1 MKFCWCPRLQAAQRS
16 VMEAGRPRPARKRN
30 LAMIRKLKIG
40 LLGCGTVGRGLV
52 ELVGRNDALIRQRS
66 GVELRI
72 TKILVRDLD
81 KERQGVDR
89 ALLTSDPDKVL
100 NNGCD
105 LVVEL
110 VGGIE
115 PARSFIERSLARGKH
130 VVTANKALLALDGF
144 NLMKSAEA
152 QKVRLGFEASVCG
165 GIPII
170 HALRDGLVGN
180 NIQRLSGILN
190 GTCNYILTRMTE
202 DGVDFEAALRE
213 AQAKGFAEADPT
225 LDIDGHDAAQKLKIL
240 TELAFSAQVDSAAV
254 QVEGIRN
261 IAADDVRAAKE
272 LGFVIK
278 HVATAELNGDAV
290 SLNCA
295 PVLLPLSH
303 QLAAIR
309 DENNAVLIRGDAVG
323 EMLFSGKG
331 AGSLPSAS
339 AVLSDAVDIAC
350 HQGGFS
356 TSLGARIGAESRDC
370 DSRHY
375 LRFTVGDPSDIGTIT
390 TILERNRVG
399 VARAAAVWARSD
411 SENHQVRVLT
421 RACSGNAIKLSR
433 RDIVGSGVERSESV
447 VLRLAD

>member
-1 MKFCWCPRLQAAQRS
+1 MA
-16 VMEAGRPRPARKRN
+16 
-30 LAMIRKLKIG
+30 RKLKIG

-52 ELVGRNDALIRQRS
+52 ELLGRNEALVRRRS
-66 GVELRI
+66 GVDLRI
-72 TKILVRDLD
+72 TKILVRDLG

-110 VGGIE
+110 MGGIE
-115 PARSFIERSLARGKH
+115 PARGFIERSLSRGKH
-130 VVTANKALLALDGF
+130 VVTANKALLAIDGF
-144 NLMKSAEA
+144 NLMKAAEA
-152 QKVRLGFEASVCG
+152 QNVRLGFEASVCG

-170 HALRDGLVGN
+170 RALRDGLVGN
-180 NIQRLSGILN
+180 NIQKLSGILN

-202 DGVDFEAALRE
+202 DGVEFEDALRE

-225 LDIDGHDAAQKLKIL
+225 LDIDGHDAAQKLTIL
-240 TELAFSAQVDSAAV
+240 TELAFSTHVGADAV
-254 QVEGIRN
+254 QVEGIRDLG
-261 IAADDVRAAKE
+261 ADDVQAARE

-278 HVATAELNGDAV
+278 HVATAEFSEGSV
-290 SLNCA
+290 SLGCA
-295 PVLLPLSH
+295 PVLLPSSH
-303 QLAAIR
+303 QLASIR
-309 DENNAVLIRGDAVG
+309 DENNAVLVRGDAVG

-339 AVLSDAVDIAC
+339 AVLSDVVDIAC
-350 HQGGFS
+350 HKGGFS
-356 TSLGARIGAESRDC
+356 VGPGGGAGIATRDC

-375 LRFTVGDPSDIGTIT
+375 LRFTVGRPSDIGPIT

-411 SENHQVRVLT
+411 SGKHQVRLLT
-421 RACSGNAIKLSR
+421 NACSRNAVEASR
-433 RDIVGSGVERSESV
+433 RDIARSSLERGKSV
-447 VLRLAD
+447 ALRVSD

>member
-1 MKFCWCPRLQAAQRS
+1 MT
-16 VMEAGRPRPARKRN
+16 
-30 LAMIRKLKIG
+30 IRRLKIG

-72 TKILVRDLD
+72 TRILVRDLD
-81 KERQGVDR
+81 KQRPGVDR
-89 ALLTSDPDKVL
+89 ALLTTQPDKVL

-144 NLMKSAEA
+144 GLMKAAEL

-170 HALRDGLVGN
+170 RALRDGLVGN

-202 DGVDFEAALRE
+202 DGVEFEDALRD

-225 LDIDGHDAAQKLKIL
+225 LDIEGHDAAQKLKIL
-240 TELAFSAQVDSAAV
+240 TELAFGAQVDADAV
-254 QVEGIRN
+254 QVEGIRD
-261 IAADDVRAAKE
+261 IAADDVQAAGE
-272 LGFVIK
+272 LGFTIK
-278 HVATAELNGDAV
+278 HVAIAELTDDAI
-290 SLNCA
+290 SLACG
-295 PVLLPLSH
+295 PVLLPRSH
-303 QLAAIR
+303 QLAGIR
-309 DENNAVLIRGDAVG
+309 DENNAVLVRGDAVG

-339 AVLSDAVDIAC
+339 AVLSDVIDIAC
-350 HQGGFS
+350 HKGGFS
-356 TSLGARIGAESRDC
+356 VSPGDRIRASTRDC

-375 LRFTVGDPSDIGTIT
+375 LRFTVGSPSAVGPIT

-411 SENHQVRVLT
+411 SGKHKVRVLT
-421 RACSGNAIKLSR
+421 HAGSR
-433 RDIVGSGVERSESV
+433 KAVQASLRDIAGSGIENGKNL
-447 VLRLAD
+447 VLRVAD

>member
-1 MKFCWCPRLQAAQRS
+1 MA
-16 VMEAGRPRPARKRN
+16 
-30 LAMIRKLKIG
+30 RKLKIG

-52 ELVGRNDALIRQRS
+52 ELLGRNEALVRRRS
-66 GVELRI
+66 GVDLRI
-72 TKILVRDLD
+72 TKILVRDLG

-110 VGGIE
+110 MGGIE
-115 PARSFIERSLARGKH
+115 PARGFIERSLSRGKH
-130 VVTANKALLALDGF
+130 VVTANKALLAIDGF
-144 NLMKSAEA
+144 NLMKAAEA
-152 QKVRLGFEASVCG
+152 QNVRLGFEASVCG

-170 HALRDGLVGN
+170 RALRDGLVGN
-180 NIQRLSGILN
+180 NIQKLSGILN

-202 DGVDFEAALRE
+202 DGVEFEDALRE

-225 LDIDGHDAAQKLKIL
+225 LDIDGHDAAQKLTIL
-240 TELAFSAQVDSAAV
+240 TELAFSTHVGADAV
-254 QVEGIRN
+254 QVEGIRDLG
-261 IAADDVRAAKE
+261 ADDVQAARE

-278 HVATAELNGDAV
+278 HVATAEFSEGSV
-290 SLNCA
+290 SLGCA
-295 PVLLPLSH
+295 PVLLPSSH
-303 QLAAIR
+303 QLASIR
-309 DENNAVLIRGDAVG
+309 DENNAVLVRGDAVG

-339 AVLSDAVDIAC
+339 AVLSDVVDIAC
-350 HQGGFS
+350 HKGGFS
-356 TSLGARIGAESRDC
+356 VGPGGGAGIATRDC

-375 LRFTVGDPSDIGTIT
+375 LRFTVGRPSDIGPIT

-411 SENHQVRVLT
+411 SGRHQVRLLT
-421 RACSGNAIKLSR
+421 NACSRNAVEASR
-433 RDIVGSGVERSESV
+433 RDIARSSLERGKSV
-447 VLRLAD
+447 ALRVSD

>member
-1 MKFCWCPRLQAAQRS
+1 M
-16 VMEAGRPRPARKRN
+16 V
-30 LAMIRKLKIG
+30 RKLKIG

-52 ELVGRNDALIRQRS
+52 ELLGRNEALVRRRS
-66 GVELRI
+66 GVDLRI
-72 TKILVRDLD
+72 TKILVRDLG

-110 VGGIE
+110 MGGIE
-115 PARSFIERSLARGKH
+115 PARGFIERSLSRGKH
-130 VVTANKALLALDGF
+130 VVTANKALLAIDGF
-144 NLMKSAEA
+144 NLMKAAEA
-152 QKVRLGFEASVCG
+152 QNVRLGFEASVCG

-170 HALRDGLVGN
+170 RALRDGLVGN
-180 NIQRLSGILN
+180 NIQKLSGILN

-202 DGVDFEAALRE
+202 DGVEFEDALRE

-225 LDIDGHDAAQKLKIL
+225 LDIDGHDAAQKLTIL
-240 TELAFSAQVDSAAV
+240 TELAFSTHVGADAV
-254 QVEGIRN
+254 QVEGIRDLG
-261 IAADDVRAAKE
+261 ADDVQAARE

-278 HVATAELNGDAV
+278 HVATAEFSEGSV
-290 SLNCA
+290 SLGCA
-295 PVLLPLSH
+295 PVLLPSSH
-303 QLAAIR
+303 QLASIR
-309 DENNAVLIRGDAVG
+309 DENNAVLVRGDAVG

-339 AVLSDAVDIAC
+339 AVLSDVVDIAC
-350 HQGGFS
+350 HKGGFS
-356 TSLGARIGAESRDC
+356 VGPGGGAGIATRDC

-375 LRFTVGDPSDIGTIT
+375 LRFTVGRPSDIGPIT

-411 SENHQVRVLT
+411 SGKHQVRVLT
-421 RACSGNAIKLSR
+421 NACSRNAVEASR
-433 RDIVGSGVERSESV
+433 RDITGSGLERGKSV
-447 VLRLAD
+447 VLGVAD

>member
-1 MKFCWCPRLQAAQRS
+1 MT
-16 VMEAGRPRPARKRN
+16 
-30 LAMIRKLKIG
+30 RKLKIG
-40 LLGCGTVGRGLV
+40 LLGCGTVGRGLL
-52 ELVGRNDALIRQRS
+52 ELVSKNEALVRQRS

-81 KERQGVDR
+81 KERHGVDR
-89 ALLTSDPDKVL
+89 SLLTSDPDKVL

-144 NLMKSAEA
+144 SLMKTAEE

-170 HALRDGLVGN
+170 RALRGGLVGN
-180 NIQRLSGILN
+180 NIQKLTGILN

-202 DGVDFEAALRE
+202 DGFEFEDALRE

-240 TELAFSAQVDSAAV
+240 TELAFSAQVDAAAV
-254 QVEGIRN
+254 QVEGIRD

-278 HVATAELNGDAV
+278 HLATADLREDAV
-290 SLNCA
+290 SLGCA
-295 PVLLPLSH
+295 PVLLPISH
-303 QLAAIR
+303 QLAGIR
-309 DENNAVLIRGDAVG
+309 DENNAVLVRGDAVG

-339 AVLSDAVDIAC
+339 AVLSDVVDIAC
-350 HQGGFS
+350 HKGGFS
-356 TSLGARIGAESRDC
+356 MSRGGQIGAEARDC
-370 DSRHY
+370 ESKHY
-375 LRFTVGDPSDIGTIT
+375 LRFTVGSPSDIGPIT

-411 SENHQVRVLT
+411 SKNHQVRVLT
-421 RACSGNAIKLSR
+421 HACSRKAVEAAR
-433 RDIVGSGVERSESV
+433 RDVAGLGIEKSKGV
-447 VLRLAD
+447 VLRVAD

>member
-1 MKFCWCPRLQAAQRS
+1 MA
-16 VMEAGRPRPARKRN
+16 
-30 LAMIRKLKIG
+30 RKLKIG

-52 ELVGRNDALIRQRS
+52 ELLGRNEALVRQRS
-66 GVELRI
+66 GVDLRI
-72 TKILVRDLD
+72 TKILVRDLG
-81 KERQGVDR
+81 KERLGVDR

-115 PARSFIERSLARGKH
+115 PARGFIERSLSRGKH

-144 NLMKSAEA
+144 SLMKAAEA

-170 HALRDGLVGN
+170 RALRDGLVGN
-180 NIQRLSGILN
+180 NIQKLSGILN

-202 DGVDFEAALRE
+202 DGVEFEDALRE

-225 LDIDGHDAAQKLKIL
+225 LDIDGHDAAQKLTIL
-240 TELAFSAQVDSAAV
+240 TELAFSTHVGADAV
-254 QVEGIRN
+254 QVEGIRDL
-261 IAADDVRAAKE
+261 AADDVQAARE

-278 HVATAELNGDAV
+278 HVATAEFSEGTVLLG
-290 SLNCA
+290 CA
-295 PVLLPLSH
+295 PVLLPSSH
-303 QLAAIR
+303 QLASIR
-309 DENNAVLIRGDAVG
+309 DENNAVLVHGDAVG

-339 AVLSDAVDIAC
+339 AVLSDVVDIAC
-350 HQGGFS
+350 HKGGFS
-356 TSLGARIGAESRDC
+356 VSSRGSVGVATRDC

-375 LRFTVGDPSDIGTIT
+375 LRFTVGSPSDIGSIT

-411 SENHQVRVLT
+411 SEKHQVRVLT
-421 RACSGNAIKLSR
+421 NACSRNAVEASR
-433 RDIVGSGVERSESV
+433 RDITGSGLERGKSV
-447 VLRLAD
+447 VLRVAD

>member
-1 MKFCWCPRLQAAQRS
+1 M
-16 VMEAGRPRPARKRN
+16 G
-30 LAMIRKLKIG
+30 IRKLKIG

-52 ELVGRNDALIRQRS
+52 ELVGRNDAIIRQRS
-66 GVELRI
+66 GVELQI

-81 KERQGVDR
+81 KERPGVDR
-89 ALLTSDPDKVL
+89 ALLTTQPDKVL

-115 PARSFIERSLARGKH
+115 PARSFIKHSLERGKH

-144 NLMKSAEA
+144 SLRKTAA
-152 QKVRLGFEASVCG
+152 LQKVRLGFEASVCG

-170 HALRDGLVGN
+170 RALRDGLVGN

-202 DGVDFEAALRE
+202 DGVELEEALRQ
-213 AQAKGFAEADPT
+213 AQDRGFAEADPT

-240 TELAFSAQVDSAAV
+240 TELTFSAQVDADAV
-254 QVEGIRN
+254 RVEGIRD

-278 HVATAELNGDAV
+278 HVATAELSDDSV
-290 SLNCA
+290 SLSCA
-295 PVLLPLSH
+295 PVLLAATH
-303 QLAAIR
+303 QLAGIR
-309 DENNAVLIRGDAVG
+309 DENNAVLVRGDAVG

-339 AVLSDAVDIAC
+339 AVLSDVVDIAC
-350 HQGGFS
+350 HEGGFS
-356 TSLGARIGAESRDC
+356 VRPGCRISVATRDCESRY
-370 DSRHY
+370 Y
-375 LRFTVGDPSDIGTIT
+375 LRFKVGDPGTIGPIT
-390 TILERNRVG
+390 TILERNRIA
-399 VARAAAVWARSD
+399 VASAAAVWARSE
-411 SENHQVRVLT
+411 SGKHQVRVLT
-421 RACSGNAIKLSR
+421 HACSTKAVEASM
-433 RDIVGSGVERSESV
+433 RDIARAGVAEDKSI
-447 VLRLAD
+447 VLRVAD

>member
-1 MKFCWCPRLQAAQRS
+1 MT
-16 VMEAGRPRPARKRN
+16 
-30 LAMIRKLKIG
+30 IRKLKIG

-52 ELVGRNDALIRQRS
+52 ELLGRNQALIRQRS

-89 ALLTSDPDKVL
+89 TLLTSDPDKVL

-105 LVVEL
+105 LVAEL

-115 PARSFIERSLARGKH
+115 PARGFIERSLSRGKH

-144 NLMKSAEA
+144 SLMKAAEA

-170 HALRDGLVGN
+170 RTLRNGLVGN
-180 NIQRLSGILN
+180 RIQRLCGILN

-202 DGVDFEAALRE
+202 DGVEFENALRE

-225 LDIDGHDAAQKLKIL
+225 LDIDGHDAAQKLTIL
-240 TELAFSAQVDSAAV
+240 TELAFSTHVDATAV
-254 QVEGIRN
+254 RVEGIRDL
-261 IAADDVRAAKE
+261 AADDVQASRE

-278 HVATAELNGDAV
+278 HVATAEFSEGTV
-290 SLNCA
+290 SLGCA

-303 QLAAIR
+303 QLASIR
-309 DENNAVLIRGDAVG
+309 DENNAVLVRGDAVG

-339 AVLSDAVDIAC
+339 AVLSDVVDIAC
-350 HQGGFS
+350 HKGGFS
-356 TSLGARIGAESRDC
+356 VGPGGGAGIATRDC

-375 LRFTVGDPSDIGTIT
+375 LRFTVGRPSDIGPIT
-390 TILERNRVG
+390 PILERNRVG

-411 SENHQVRVLT
+411 SGKHQVRLLT
-421 RACSGNAIKLSR
+421 NACSRNAVEASR
-433 RDIVGSGVERSESV
+433 RDIARSSLERGKSV
-447 VLRLAD
+447 ALRVSD

>member
-1 MKFCWCPRLQAAQRS
+1 
-16 VMEAGRPRPARKRN
+16 
-30 LAMIRKLKIG
+30 
-40 LLGCGTVGRGLV
+40 V
-52 ELVGRNDALIRQRS
+52 ELVGRNDALIRRRS
-66 GVELRI
+66 GIDLRI

-81 KERQGVDR
+81 KERLGVDR
-89 ALLTSDPDKVL
+89 ELLTTQPDKVL

-144 NLMKSAEA
+144 SLMKAAEA

-170 HALRDGLVGN
+170 RALRNGLVGN
-180 NIQRLSGILN
+180 NIHRLSGILN

-202 DGVDFEAALRE
+202 EGVEFEDALRD
-213 AQAKGFAEADPT
+213 AQAKGFAEADPR
-225 LDIDGHDAAQKLKIL
+225 LDIDGQDAAQKLKIL
-240 TELAFSAQVDSAAV
+240 TELAFSAQVDAAAV
-254 QVEGIRN
+254 QVEGIRD
-261 IAADDVRAAKE
+261 ITADDVQAARE

-278 HVATAELNGDAV
+278 HIATADLSGDVVA
-290 SLNCA
+290 LDCA
-295 PVLLPLSH
+295 PVLLPTSH
-303 QLAAIR
+303 QLASIR
-309 DENNAVLIRGDAVG
+309 DENNAVLVRGDAVG

-339 AVLSDAVDIAC
+339 AVLSDVVDIAC
-350 HQGGFS
+350 HRGGFS
-356 TSLGARIGAESRDC
+356 VSPIGRVIAATRDS

-375 LRFTVGDPSDIGTIT
+375 IRFTVGDPSAIGPIT

-399 VARAAAVWARSD
+399 VARAAAVWARSA
-411 SENHQVRVLT
+411 SGKHQVRVLT
-421 RACSGNAIKLSR
+421 RAGSR
-433 RDIVGSGVERSESV
+433 RAIEASLLDIAGSGLEKDKGV
-447 VLRLAD
+447 VLRIAD

>member
-1 MKFCWCPRLQAAQRS
+1 MNRR
-16 VMEAGRPRPARKRN
+16 
-30 LAMIRKLKIG
+30 LKIG

-81 KERQGVDR
+81 KERHGVDR
-89 ALLTSDPDKVL
+89 ALLTTQPDKVL

-144 NLMKSAEA
+144 SLMKAAEA

-170 HALRDGLVGN
+170 RALRNGLVGN
-180 NIQRLSGILN
+180 SIQRLSGILN
-190 GTCNYILTRMTE
+190 GTCNCILTRMTE
-202 DGVDFEAALRE
+202 DDFEFDDALHE

-240 TELAFSAQVDSAAV
+240 TELAFSGQVDADAV
-254 QVEGIRN
+254 QVEGIRD
-261 IAADDVRAAKE
+261 IAADDVKAARE

-278 HVATAELNGDAV
+278 HVATAELSGDAV
-290 SLNCA
+290 TLDCA
-295 PVLLPLSH
+295 PVLLPVSH
-303 QLAAIR
+303 QLAGIR
-309 DENNAVLIRGDAVG
+309 NENNAVLVRGDAVG

-339 AVLSDAVDIAC
+339 AVLSDVVDIAC
-350 HQGGFS
+350 HKGGFS
-356 TSLGARIGAESRDC
+356 VSPGGRLRVATRDC

-375 LRFTVGDPSDIGTIT
+375 LRFAVSNPSDIGLVTA
-390 TILERNRVG
+390 ILERNRVG
-399 VARAAAVWARSD
+399 VERAAAVWARSD
-411 SENHQVRVLT
+411 FGKHQVRVLT
-421 RACSGNAIKLSR
+421 HAGSRKLVDESL
-433 RDIVGSGVERSESV
+433 RDIAGAGIEKGKSV
-447 VLRLAD
+447 ILRVAD

>member
-1 MKFCWCPRLQAAQRS
+1 MT
-16 VMEAGRPRPARKRN
+16 
-30 LAMIRKLKIG
+30 RKLKIG

-52 ELVGRNDALIRQRS
+52 ELVSKNEALVRQRS

-72 TKILVRDLD
+72 TKILVRDLE
-81 KERQGVDR
+81 KERHGVDR

-144 NLMKSAEA
+144 SLMKAAEE

-170 HALRDGLVGN
+170 RALRDGLVGN

-202 DGVDFEAALRE
+202 DGFEFEDALRE

-225 LDIDGHDAAQKLKIL
+225 LDIDGHDAAQKLTIL
-240 TELAFSAQVDSAAV
+240 TELAFSAQVDAASV
-254 QVEGIRN
+254 QVEGIRD
-261 IAADDVRAAKE
+261 IAADDVQAAKE

-278 HVATAELNGDAV
+278 HLATADLREDSV
-290 SLNCA
+290 SLGCA

-303 QLAAIR
+303 QLAGIR
-309 DENNAVLIRGDAVG
+309 DENNAVLVRGDAVG

-339 AVLSDAVDIAC
+339 AVLSDVVDIAC
-350 HQGGFS
+350 HKGGFRMS
-356 TSLGARIGAESRDC
+356 CGGQIGADARDSESK
-370 DSRHY
+370 HY
-375 LRFTVGDPSDIGTIT
+375 LRFTVGNPSDIGAIT
-390 TILERNRVG
+390 TILARNRVG
-399 VARAAAVWARSD
+399 VARAAAVWARND
-411 SENHQVRVLT
+411 AKNHQVRVLT
-421 RACSGNAIKLSR
+421 HPSSRKAVDAAR
-433 RDIVGSGVERSESV
+433 RDVAGLGIEKSKSV
-447 VLRLAD
+447 VLRVAD

>member
-1 MKFCWCPRLQAAQRS
+1 MA
-16 VMEAGRPRPARKRN
+16 
-30 LAMIRKLKIG
+30 RKLKIG

-52 ELVGRNDALIRQRS
+52 ELLGRNEALVRQRS
-66 GVELRI
+66 GVDLRI
-72 TKILVRDLD
+72 TKILVRDLG

-115 PARSFIERSLARGKH
+115 PARGFIERSLSRGKH
-130 VVTANKALLALDGF
+130 VVTANKALLATDGF
-144 NLMKSAEA
+144 SLMKAAEA

-170 HALRDGLVGN
+170 RALRDGLVGN
-180 NIQRLSGILN
+180 NIQKLSGILN

-202 DGVDFEAALRE
+202 DGVEFEDALRE

-225 LDIDGHDAAQKLKIL
+225 LDIDGHDAAQKLTIL
-240 TELAFSAQVDSAAV
+240 TELAFNTHGGADAV
-254 QVEGIRN
+254 QVEGIRGL
-261 IAADDVRAAKE
+261 AADDVQAARE

-278 HVATAELNGDAV
+278 HVATAEFREGAV
-290 SLNCA
+290 SLSCA
-295 PVLLPLSH
+295 PVLLPSSH
-303 QLAAIR
+303 QLASIR
-309 DENNAVLIRGDAVG
+309 DENNAVLVRGDAVG

-339 AVLSDAVDIAC
+339 AVLSDVVDIAC
-350 HQGGFS
+350 HKGGFS
-356 TSLGARIGAESRDC
+356 VSPRGAVGVATRDC
-370 DSRHY
+370 ESRHY
-375 LRFTVGDPSDIGTIT
+375 VRFTVGSPSDIGPIT

-411 SENHQVRVLT
+411 SGKHQVRVLT
-421 RACSGNAIKLSR
+421 NTCSRNAVEASR
-433 RDIVGSGVERSESV
+433 RDITGSGLERGKSV
-447 VLRLAD
+447 ALRVSD